1 MSNPNQQIKKIAVF
15 TSGGDAPGMNAC
27 IRAVVRSSV
36 YFGME
41 VFGIHGGYQ
50 GMIENDIHPMDAS
63 SVANIIQYGG
73 TILKTARSKEFMTP
87 EGRKKAFNNL
97 KSHGIDAIVAIGGN
111 GTYTGALKFN
121 EEYQIPVVGCPG
133 TIDNDLFGT
142 DFTIGFDTAINTAMD
157 AVDKIRDT
165 ADAHD
170 RVFFIEVM
178 GRHSGH
184 IALYAGIG
192 GGAEGIFIPEKDNE
206 FEEIGIAGH
215 PEGSPDIDQNTVN
228 EFLNKKYE
236 LSKDK
241 DLNLELVTQFFF
253 NAEPFIK
260 WCKFL
265 DNSNIKLPVR
275 VGFPGPASF
284 KTLLNFGIMSGVG
297 NSLSFLKKNSSKVT
311 DLLTKTSNDEMFIE
325 LANFSKEQSS
335 FKNFHCFPFGG
346 FEKTCHW
353 LNALQNGD
361 FTMEN
366 DKIVLHNKIF

>member
-1 MSNPNQQIKKIAVF
+1 M
-15 TSGGDAPGMNAC
+15 
-27 IRAVVRSSV
+27 
-36 YFGME
+36 
-41 VFGIHGGYQ
+41 
-50 GMIENDIHPMDAS
+50 
-63 SVANIIQYGG
+63 
-73 TILKTARSKEFMTP
+73 
-87 EGRKKAFNNL
+87 
-97 KSHGIDAIVAIGGN
+97 
-111 GTYTGALKFN
+111 
-121 EEYQIPVVGCPG
+121 
-133 TIDNDLFGT
+133 
-142 DFTIGFDTAINTAMD
+142 
-157 AVDKIRDT
+157 
-165 ADAHD
+165 
-170 RVFFIEVM
+170 
-178 GRHSGH
+178 
-184 IALYAGIG
+184 
-192 GGAEGIFIPEKDNE
+192 
-206 FEEIGIAGH
+206 
-215 PEGSPDIDQNTVN
+215 N
-228 EFLNKKYE
+228 EFLNKKYK

-241 DLNLELVTQFFF
+241 DLNLGLVTQFFF